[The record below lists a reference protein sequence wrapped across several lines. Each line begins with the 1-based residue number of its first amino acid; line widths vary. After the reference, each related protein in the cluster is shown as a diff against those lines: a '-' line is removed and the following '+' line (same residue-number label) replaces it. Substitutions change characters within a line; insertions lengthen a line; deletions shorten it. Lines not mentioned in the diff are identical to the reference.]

1 MTLSER
7 SAPTWIEKAYRTLT
21 KGVSG
26 AALLAG
32 SAAFTAGCLDR
43 PVTPAVPTTNN
54 VYIDQI
60 RQTGVDKIDLLFM
73 IDNSISM
80 ADKQQILAAAVPVL
94 VNRLIAPICLDAN
107 DMPTGASSPCPN
119 GQSPEFKAIEDIH
132 IGVITS
138 SIGDHGSA
146 DVCSEGSTMNA
157 NATYNDKG
165 QFVPTV
171 YTNLPNRMGL
181 QSYNGQGFL
190 VWDPRMPGGGIMPHN
205 PPGFS
210 NATQFIDA
218 FTDHVTATGENGCGY
233 EAQLESWYRFLVDP
247 EPVDSMTNDGRVSV
261 RGAVNQT
268 VLAQR
273 AAFLRPDS
281 LLAIIMLTD
290 ENDCSIV
297 DEAGTQGWLIPFKG
311 GPNANSWRMPRA
323 HAICQTNPNDPGCAP
338 CGNGD
343 PDPGCMGGAPYTP
356 AEDAPNVR
364 CFRQKQRFGI
374 DLLYPTQRY
383 VDGLKSIQIDPRYNG
398 TLVENPIYKP
408 AGAGAPPRD
417 GGLVFLAGIVGVPWQ
432 DIATPETLNDPRA
445 LVYMNSEELA
455 DRARW
460 PVILGEP
467 YNAVEPL
474 DPFMIEAIDPRPT
487 GLTNPILPAE
497 AILPPDSTAMNR
509 INGHEQAV
517 IAAERADLQFACIFP
532 LAAPYDC
539 NAMNEGGC
547 DCNADEFPKSSPLCT
562 YPGGAG
568 MDGRQERAKAYPG
581 LRELQVLKD
590 VGSNAIVASICPKNI
605 QPANGASMTTDPNY
619 GYNPAVSAIVERL
632 KEALTA
638 KCLPRPLLPEDNPQS
653 SEFGKVPCAVVETRP
668 MIDMQPCPVCDPAA
682 GRLPLEGEKT
692 KIIPAVQEHLFNNAF
707 CGGTDQRSCSEY
719 CMCELEQ
726 FTGAELDT
734 CVQSAM
740 DPGGLFGY
748 CYVDANVPGYNP
760 ALLANCADTEQRIL
774 RFMGN
779 NVPAKDGLAFI
790 ACIGEAASS
799 DPVMPV
805 MP

>member
-7 SAPTWIEKAYRTLT
+7 SALTWFEKAYRTLT

-119 GQSPEFKAIEDIH
+119 GQSPEFKAIQDIH

-138 SIGDHGSA
+138 SIGDHGST
-146 DVCSEGSTMNA
+146 DVCAEGSSNNP
-157 NATYNDKG
+157 NATFNDKG

-171 YTNLPNRMGL
+171 YPTVPIRMGL
-181 QSYNGQGFL
+181 ESYNGQGFL

-210 NATQFIDA
+210 NAQQFIDA
-218 FTDHVTATGENGCGY
+218 FTDHVTATGEAGCGY

-247 EPVDSMTNDGRVSV
+247 EPVDSMANDGRVSV
-261 RGAVNQT
+261 RGPVNQT
-268 VLAQR
+268 VLTQR
-273 AAFLRPDS
+273 ANFLRPDS

-297 DEAGTQGWLIPFKG
+297 DEAGTQGWLIAYKG
-311 GPNANSWRMPRA
+311 GPDMNTWRMPRA
-323 HAICQTNPNDPGCAP
+323 HAVCQTSPNDPACTP
-338 CGNGD
+338 CGAGD
-343 PDPGCMGGAPYTP
+343 GDPGCMGGAPYTP

-364 CFRQKQRFGI
+364 CYRQKQRFGI
-374 DLLYPTQRY
+374 DLLYPTSRY
-383 VDGLKSIQIDPRYNG
+383 VEGLKSIQIDPRYNG
-398 TLVENPIYKP
+398 MMVENPIYKP
-408 AGAGAPPRD
+408 AGEGAPPRD
-417 GGLVFLAGIVGVPWQ
+417 PGLVFLAGIVGVPWQ
-432 DIATPETLNDPRA
+432 DISTPESLVPNSRE
-445 LVYMNSEELA
+445 LVYLNSEELA
-455 DRARW
+455 DGARW

-467 YNAVEPL
+467 YNALDPL
-474 DPFMIEAIDPRPT
+474 DPFMVESIDPRPL
-487 GLTNPILPAE
+487 GVANPLLPA
-497 AILPPDSTAMNR
+497 ATILPPESTTLNA

-532 LAAPYDC
+532 LVTPTQCDAA
-539 NAMNEGGC
+539 NAGGC
-547 DCNADEFPKSSPLCT
+547 DCNVDEFAKSSPLCT
-562 YPGGAG
+562 YPGGG
-568 MDGRQERAKAYPG
+568 TMDGTQQRAKAYPG

-590 VGSNAIVASICPKNI
+590 VGANGIVASICPKNVDAAGGNA
-605 QPANGASMTTDPNY
+605 QTDPNY

-638 KCLPRPLLPEDNPQS
+638 KCLPRPLLPEDNMQS
-653 SEFGKVPCAVVETRP
+653 TEYGKVPCAVVEVRP
-668 MIDMQPCPVCDPAA
+668 MVPGMACPACVPAD
-682 GRLPLEGEKT
+682 GRLELTGEKT
-692 KIIPAVQEHLFNNAF
+692 KIIPAVQEHLSNNAF
-707 CGGTDQRSCSEY
+707 CGGDGQRGCDEY

-726 FTGAELDT
+726 FTGPELQT
-734 CVQSAM
+734 CISTAM

-760 ALLANCADTEQRIL
+760 ELLANCAPTEQRIL
-774 RFMGN
+774 RFMGA

-799 DPVMPV
+799 DIPVTMP
-805 MP
+805 